1 MNQKRNLL
9 RVALIALSVLLIL
22 GAVILYRQLHP
33 RNPRPP
39 TVPEESEA
47 YLVTFT
53 AVVAELRSDSDN
65 ILVVIEKDC
74 VYADYLV
81 AVPVNHV
88 SDYQVGDVVEIT
100 AIGPIFEISPSYFRD
115 ILSVRIIESNK

>member
-1 MNQKRNLL
+1 M
-9 RVALIALSVLLIL
+9 
-22 GAVILYRQLHP
+22 
-33 RNPRPP
+33 
-39 TVPEESEA
+39 PEESEA

>member
-1 MNQKRNLL
+1 MHKKRNLL
-9 RVALIALSVLLIL
+9 CIVLIALSVLLIW
-22 GAVILYRQLHP
+22 GIAILYRQLHP
-33 RNPRPP
+33 RNPWPS
-39 TVPEESEA
+39 TAPEESEA
-47 YLVTFT
+47 YSITFP
-53 AVVAELRSDSDN
+53 AVVTELRSDSGS
-65 ILVVIEKDC
+65 ILVAIEKDC